1 MEYPSIL
8 GNQVMA
14 GESFPA
20 LVVGTLVEAYLLQRT
35 IFPEETFRTIGL
47 GALGFNLFVLAIW
60 NVVVWPFFLNPLRH
74 LPTIPVCIKSTSRQ

>member
-1 MEYPSIL
+1 
-8 GNQVMA
+8 MA

-35 IFPEETFRTIGL
+35 IFTEETFRTIGL
-47 GALGFNLFVLAIW
+47 GALAFNLFVLAIW

-74 LPTIPVCIKSTSRQ
+74 LPTIPVCIKVHPDNGNANRIT